1 VLIFALPVFLASFGL
16 SQLFIPVHFSVHITA
31 NFSSGGKGVL
41 FSFFLLSGR
50 LRRLQ
55 TDGCCVD
62 SQIGTVVCTLL
73 SLGCEIWFLLAV
85 FKKVGFGFF
94 SFGCVIWLP
103 VDCRALD
110 REVLL
115 L

>member
-1 VLIFALPVFLASFGL
+1 VSLASFWL
-16 SQLFIPVHFSVHITA
+16 SQLFVPVHFSVRITA
-31 NFSSGGKGVL
+31 KFSSGGRGDL
-41 FSFFLLSGR
+41 FSFSLLSGR

-55 TDGCCVD
+55 TEGCCVD
-62 SQIGTVVCTLL
+62 SQIGTVVCIFL
-73 SLGCEIWFLLAV
+73 SLGCEILFLLAV
-85 FKKVGFGFF
+85 FEKFGFGFF

-103 VDCRALD
+103 VDYRAID